1 MLGQMNAVR
10 RQNRPGGLRR
20 RGVTGHSPA
29 LARLFLVG
37 LRPRRAQ
44 RRFTGQKQYRTREEH
59 AERTTVA
66 SALPAGKRPSPAV
79 ASLRCHLDSA
89 LVPSVRLIETAL
101 AVRDG
106 RKKYSVLGRTECGT
120 IIRPFRPD
128 RLPSLAHG
136 FTKGCVGVQPHT
148 KRTARQPR
156 KSDRDNPTLR
166 QPGSSNAMPK
176 HATASDPEAPTGFS
190 AETAQTNPPRG
201 P

>member
-1 MLGQMNAVR
+1 MVGQMNAVR

-44 RRFTGQKQYRTREEH
+44 RRFTGQNQYRTREEH

-89 LVPSVRLIETAL
+89 LVPSVKLIETAL
-101 AVRDG
+101 AARDG
-106 RKKYSVLGRTECGT
+106 RKACSVSGRTMRGVSPSRIDPAGCRERQTDSRRDVLGCRRT
-120 IIRPFRPD
+120 
-128 RLPSLAHG
+128 
-136 FTKGCVGVQPHT
+136 
-148 KRTARQPR
+148 R
-156 KSDRDNPTLR
+156 KERRDNLETQTVTSRRSANAVPTMR
-166 QPGSSNAMPK
+166 FPNTP
-176 HATASDPEAPTGFS
+176 TEEAPAGFPKD
-190 AETAQTNPPRG
+190 TTQKNPPRG